1 MSQPDDFDALYKD
14 VRDRLLVEAYALT
27 GDRDVSRSAVR
38 DAMTVAW
45 HHWHTVQRLDDKAG
59 WLRPHVWRRAR
70 NRHTA
75 RPWHK
80 ERDLPESAAATLE
93 ALDHLSLNERKALVL
108 TYLSPVPLGEMSREI
123 GLPLSATQTL
133 CVKAVETFTDKRGC
147 ATEEVGPLLEE
158 LRPVT
163 AGSRWPRSTI
173 VRRAGTT
180 RRRSYALAG
189 IFATVALVFSS
200 GTLVAQG
207 TEAEAALSDQGF
219 DRRPLKVETAPPL
232 PELDEAALLD
242 KSQVQRVDRSLDWT
256 AGQTHDNTS
265 GDGLVLPCQQASFA
279 DPDGLGAYVRSFEG
293 TPRKGKDRK
302 VRATAVEMVE
312 LSRTVEEAE
321 RAYDTALGWFTACN
335 AARTQLLRV
344 SKVPSVGD
352 EATLV
357 TLRTWGGSTRTIQV
371 GVARTGQVITTT
383 VSDVPGLKRGTAPVA
398 TMIGA
403 AVNGLCGTPGAGAC
417 ASGATPKPAVA
428 PVAGQVPGMLSEFDL
443 PPIAKARGRWAG
455 TTPAKD
461 AQNRAATHCDRTKFS
476 SKKFSN
482 NLSRTFVFPDD
493 KKERAFGVTE
503 SVGTSKNAKQARAFV
518 KQVREQLADCA
529 DPPAGPKVS
538 RLLDKRGKKSEITAW
553 YVAVPLS
560 DDKSLEYQMAIV
572 RHENFVA
579 QVGVT
584 TDGRLNMKRSDF
596 LALAQRAKERLPRLQ
611 LEGKG

>member
-45 HHWHTVQRLDDKAG
+45 HHWHTVQRLDDKMG

-108 TYLSPVPLGEMSREI
+108 TYLSPVPLGEMAREI
-123 GLPLSATQTL
+123 GLPLAATQTL
-133 CVKAVETFTDKRGC
+133 CVSAVETFTQKRECTPGGI
-147 ATEEVGPLLEE
+147 GPLLEE

-207 TEAEAALSDQGF
+207 TEAEAALSEQGF
-219 DRRPLKVETAPPL
+219 DRRPLKVDTAPAL
-232 PELDEAALLD
+232 PELSESALLAE
-242 KSQVQRVDRSLDWT
+242 SQVQRVDRSLDWS
-256 AGQTHDNTS
+256 AGETHDNTS
-265 GDGLVLPCQQASFA
+265 GDGLVLPCQQTSFA
-279 DPDGLGAYVRSFEG
+279 DPDGLGAYVRTFEG

-302 VRATAVEMVE
+302 AVATAVEMVE
-312 LSRTVEEAE
+312 LSRTEEDAQ

-344 SKVPSVGD
+344 NKVASLGD
-352 EATLV
+352 EAALV

-371 GVARTGQVITTT
+371 GLARTGQVITTT
-383 VSDVPGLKRGTAPVA
+383 VSEVQGLRRGTAPVA
-398 TMIGA
+398 TMLGA
-403 AVNGLCGTPGAGAC
+403 AVNGLCGTPGSGSC
-417 ASGATPKPAVA
+417 ASATTPKPVAV
-428 PVAGQVPGMLSEFDL
+428 PVAGQVPGMLSEVDL
-443 PPIAKARGRWAG
+443 PPVAGARGRWGG

-461 AQNRAATHCDRTKFS
+461 SQSRAATHCDKTKFS
-476 SKKFSN
+476 SKSFTD
-482 NLSRTFVFPDD
+482 NLSRTFVFPDV
-493 KKERAFGVTE
+493 KKERVFGVTE
-503 SVGTSKNAKQARAFV
+503 TVGTARSARQAKAFV
-518 KQVREQLADCA
+518 QQVRKELGDCA
-529 DPPAGPKVS
+529 DPPAGPKVA
-538 RLLDKRGKKSEITAW
+538 RLLNQRGKKSEITAW
-553 YVAVPLS
+553 YVDVPL
-560 DDKSLEYQMAIV
+560 DDDRSLEYLMAIV
-572 RHENFVA
+572 RHGNTVA

-584 TDGRLNMKRSDF
+584 TDGRLDMKRSDF
-596 LALAQRAKERLPRLQ
+596 LALSRRAKERLPHLK
-611 LEGKG
+611 LEGRG